1 MADRGAAAEGGRYL
15 RIAAQLCRP
24 EMLAFIPAVMLAA
37 FWFGGEGAL
46 LAAALALPIALSV
59 MRADPSAA
67 EPASRPGRDHI
78 TGLPLRDTAVTTL
91 DCALAEARQDGRTTA
106 CLVLCLDDADLL
118 LDRHGHAAWTQTLR
132 RTGERLHDTLR
143 DQDRVMRL
151 DGARFAVTLGPVH
164 HADLESLIQIAAR
177 LQAAAELPLS
187 IDSSTLYVRA
197 SVGFCLAA
205 RAPHGTGE
213 SLLRAAE
220 AALEEARQQGP
231 GAIRAYSAELQRA
244 SIARDA
250 LATEAAAALESGQ
263 IVAYFQPQLSTDTGE
278 VSGFEALARWLH
290 PRRGVLPPADFIAVM
305 QDTGLSGRLSEVMM
319 FQALT
324 ALRSWDKAG
333 LRVPAVA
340 VNFSKEDLRNPR
352 LADRIK
358 WELDR
363 FDLAPQR
370 LTVEILESVVADT
383 GDEVI
388 VRNIAALARLG
399 CGIDLDDFGTGHASI
414 ANIRRFDVHRLKIDR
429 SFVTKVDS
437 DPGQQRMV
445 TAILSMAERLE
456 LQTLAEGVESTGEHA
471 ILAQLGCGHVQGFGV
486 ARPMP
491 FEDSVAWLSRHKAK
505 LAHPP
510 RIGRRTGSGR
520 QG

>member
-1 MADRGAAAEGGRYL
+1 MADRGAEPDTGL
-15 RIAAQLCRP
+15 TMRIAAQLRRP
-24 EMLAFIPAVMLAA
+24 EMLAFVPAVMLAA

-46 LAAALALPIALSV
+46 LSAALALPIALAV
-59 MRADPSAA
+59 MRASP
-67 EPASRPGRDHI
+67 PAQGQPGRDHI
-78 TGLPLRDTAVTTL
+78 TGLPLRDTAVSTL
-91 DCALAEARQDGRTTA
+91 DAALAACRLDGRTTA
-106 CLVLCLDDADLL
+106 CLVLCLDEADLL
-118 LDRHGHAAWTQTLR
+118 LDRHGHAAWTQILR
-132 RTGERLHDTLR
+132 RTSERLQGMLR
-143 DQDRVMRL
+143 EHDRVMRL
-151 DGARFAVTLGPVH
+151 DGARFAITLGPVR

-177 LQAAAELPLS
+177 LQSAAELPLS
-187 IDSSTLYVRA
+187 IDASTLYVRA

-213 SLLRAAE
+213 SLLCAAE

-244 SIARDA
+244 SIARDT

-263 IVAYFQPQLSTDTGE
+263 ILAYFQPQLCTDTGE
-278 VSGFEALARWLH
+278 VSGLEALARWQH
-290 PRRGVLPPADFIAVM
+290 PTRGVLPPSDFIAVM
-305 QDTGLSGRLSEVMM
+305 QDAGLSGRLSEVML

-333 LRVPAVA
+333 LPVPTVA
-340 VNFSKEDLRNPR
+340 VNFCKEDLRNPR

-363 FDLAPQR
+363 FDLQPQR

-399 CGIDLDDFGTGHASI
+399 CSIDLDDFGTGHASI

-429 SFVTKVDS
+429 SFVTKVDT

-445 TAILSMAERLE
+445 AAILSMAERLD
-456 LQTLAEGVESTGEHA
+456 LQTLAEGVETTGEHA
-471 ILAQLGCGHVQGFGV
+471 LLAQLGCGHVQGFGI

-491 FEDSVAWLSRHKAK
+491 FDDSLGWLSRHKAK

-510 RIGRRTGSGR
+510 RIGRRTG
-520 QG
+520 

>member
-1 MADRGAAAEGGRYL
+1 MGDRGTGPATGLAMRV
-15 RIAAQLCRP
+15 AAQLRRP
-24 EMLAFIPAVMLAA
+24 EMLAFLPAAMLAA
-37 FWFGGEGAL
+37 YWFGGEGAL
-46 LAAALALPIALSV
+46 LAAALALPVGFAV
-59 MRADPSAA
+59 MRANPPAA
-67 EPASRPGRDHI
+67 PAQAGRDHI
-78 TGLPLRDTAVTTL
+78 TGLPLRDGAVIAL
-91 DCALAEARQDGRTTA
+91 DAALATCRLDGRTTA
-106 CLVLCLDDADLL
+106 CLVLCLDEAELL
-118 LDRHGHAAWTQTLR
+118 LDRHGHAAWTQILR
-132 RTGERLHDTLR
+132 RTAERLQGMLREHDE
-143 DQDRVMRL
+143 VMRL
-151 DGARFAVTLGPVH
+151 DGARFAITLGPVRQ
-164 HADLESLIQIAAR
+164 ADLESLIQIAAR
-177 LQAAAELPLS
+177 LQSAAELPLS
-187 IDSSTLYVRA
+187 IDACTIYVRA

-250 LATEAAAALESGQ
+250 LATEVAAALESGQ
-263 IVAYFQPQLSTDTGE
+263 IVAHFQPQLCTDTGE
-278 VSGFEALARWLH
+278 VSGFEALARWQH
-290 PRRGVLPPADFIAVM
+290 PERGLLPPADFIAVM
-305 QDTGLSGRLSEVMM
+305 QGAGLAGRLSEVML
-319 FQALT
+319 FQSLT

-333 LRVPAVA
+333 LRVPMVA
-340 VNFSKEDLRNPR
+340 VNFCNEDLRNPR

-363 FDLAPQR
+363 FDLAPKR
-370 LTVEILESVVADT
+370 LSVEILESVVADT

-414 ANIRRFDVHRLKIDR
+414 TNIRRFAVHRLKIDR

-445 TAILSMAERLE
+445 AAILSMAERLE
-456 LQTLAEGVESTGEHA
+456 LQTLAEGVETTGEHA
-471 ILAQLGCGHVQGFGV
+471 ILAQLGCGHVQGYGI

-491 FEDSVAWLSRHKAK
+491 FDESVAWLSRHKAK

-510 RIGRRTGSGR
+510 RIGRRTG
-520 QG
+520 

>member
-1 MADRGAAAEGGRYL
+1 MGDSSTGPATGMAMRA
-15 RIAAQLCRP
+15 AAQLRRP
-24 EMLAFIPAVMLAA
+24 EMLAFLPAAMLAA
-37 FWFGGEGAL
+37 YWFGGEGAL
-46 LAAALALPIALSV
+46 LAAALALPVGFAV
-59 MRADPSAA
+59 MRANPPAA
-67 EPASRPGRDHI
+67 PAQAGRDHI
-78 TGLPLRDTAVTTL
+78 TGLPLRDGAVIALDATL
-91 DCALAEARQDGRTTA
+91 ATCRLDGRTTA
-106 CLVLCLDDADLL
+106 CLVLCLDEAELL
-118 LDRHGHAAWTQTLR
+118 LDRHGHAAWTQILR
-132 RTGERLHDTLR
+132 R
-143 DQDRVMRL
+143 
-151 DGARFAVTLGPVH
+151 
-164 HADLESLIQIAAR
+164 
-177 LQAAAELPLS
+177 
-187 IDSSTLYVRA
+187 
-197 SVGFCLAA
+197 
-205 RAPHGTGE
+205 TGE

-263 IVAYFQPQLSTDTGE
+263 IVAHFQPQLCTDTGE
-278 VSGFEALARWLH
+278 VSGFEALARWQH
-290 PRRGVLPPADFIAVM
+290 PERGVLPPSDFIAVM
-305 QDTGLSGRLSEVMM
+305 QDAGLAGRLSEVML
-319 FQALT
+319 FQSLT

-333 LRVPAVA
+333 LRVPMVA
-340 VNFSKEDLRNPR
+340 VNFCNEDLRNPR

-363 FDLAPQR
+363 FDLTPQR

-414 ANIRRFDVHRLKIDR
+414 TNVRRFAVHRLKIDR

-445 TAILSMAERLE
+445 AAILSMAERLE
-456 LQTLAEGVESTGEHA
+456 LQTLAEGVETTGEHA
-471 ILAQLGCGHVQGFGV
+471 LLAQLGCGHVQGYGI

-491 FEDSVAWLSRHKAK
+491 FDESVAWLSRHKAK
-505 LAHPP
+505 IAHPP
-510 RIGRRTGSGR
+510 RIGRRTG
-520 QG
+520 

>member
-1 MADRGAAAEGGRYL
+1 MSDKSEQAAAGPRA
-15 RIAAQLCRP
+15 RIAALLRRP
-24 EMLAFIPAVMLAA
+24 EMLAFIPALMLAA

-46 LAAALALPIALSV
+46 LAAALVLPVALALL
-59 MRADPSAA
+59 RT
-67 EPASRPGRDHI
+67 EPARPTATAGRDHI
-78 TGLPLRDTAVTTL
+78 TGLPLRDTAVTAL
-91 DCALAEARQDGRTTA
+91 DEALAACRTDGRTTA
-106 CLVLCLDDADLL
+106 CLVLCIDEAELL
-118 LDRHGHAAWTQTLR
+118 LDRHGHAAWTQILR
-132 RTGERLHDTLR
+132 RTGERLQGTLR
-143 DQDRVMRL
+143 EHDRVMRL
-151 DGARFAVTLGPVH
+151 DGARFAVTLGPVRQ
-164 HADLESLIQIAAR
+164 ADLESLIQIAAR
-177 LQAAAELPLS
+177 LQSAAELPLS
-187 IDSSTLYVRA
+187 IDACTIYVRA
-197 SVGFCLAA
+197 SVGFCLAS

-220 AALEEARQQGP
+220 SALEEARQQGP

-290 PRRGVLPPADFIAVM
+290 PERGTLPPSDFIPVM
-305 QDTGLSGRLSEVMM
+305 QDAGLSGRLSEVML
-319 FQALT
+319 FQSLA
-324 ALRSWDKAG
+324 ALRGWEKAG
-333 LRVPAVA
+333 FQVPGVA
-340 VNFSKEDLRNPR
+340 VNFSTEDLRNPR

-363 FDLAPQR
+363 FELAPRR
-370 LTVEILESVVADT
+370 LTIEILESVVADT

-388 VRNIAALARLG
+388 VRNIATLARLG

-414 ANIRRFDVHRLKIDR
+414 ASIRRFDVHRLKIDR
-429 SFVTKVDS
+429 SFVTRVDS

-445 TAILSMAERLE
+445 TAILSMAERLD
-456 LQTLAEGVESTGEHA
+456 LQTLAEGVETAGEHA
-471 ILAQLGCGHVQGFGV
+471 MLAQLGCGHVQGFGI

-491 FEDSVAWLSRHKAK
+491 FDDAVAWLSRHKAK

-510 RIGRRTGSGR
+510 RIGRRTG
-520 QG
+520 

>member
-1 MADRGAAAEGGRYL
+1 MSNRDPEPEAGL
-15 RIAAQLCRP
+15 TMRIAAQLRRP
-24 EMLAFIPAVMLAA
+24 EMLAFVPAVMLAA
-37 FWFGGEGAL
+37 YWFGGEGAL
-46 LAAALALPIALSV
+46 LAAALTLPIAFAV
-59 MRADPSAA
+59 MRVSALAPADLA
-67 EPASRPGRDHI
+67 GRDHI

-91 DCALAEARQDGRTTA
+91 DRALAACRLDGRTTG
-106 CLVLCLDDADLL
+106 CLVLSLDEADML
-118 LDRHGHAAWTQTLR
+118 LDRHGHAAWTQILR
-132 RTGERLHDTLR
+132 RTGERLHGMLR
-143 DQDRVMRL
+143 EHDRVMRL
-151 DGARFAVTLGPVH
+151 DGARFAITLGPVRQ
-164 HADLESLIQIAAR
+164 ADLESLIQIAAR
-177 LQAAAELPLS
+177 LQSAVELPLS
-187 IDSSTLYVRA
+187 IDACTLYVRA
-197 SVGFCLAA
+197 SVGFCLAS

-290 PRRGVLPPADFIAVM
+290 PTRGVLPPVDFIAVM
-305 QDTGLSGRLSEVMM
+305 QDAGLSGRLSEVML

-333 LRVPAVA
+333 LPVPTVA
-340 VNFSKEDLRNPR
+340 VNFCKEDLRNPR
-352 LADRIK
+352 LADRLK

-370 LTVEILESVVADT
+370 LTVEILESVVAET
-383 GDEVI
+383 GDEVS

-399 CGIDLDDFGTGHASI
+399 CVIDLDDFGTGHASI

-429 SFVTKVDS
+429 SFVTRVDS
-437 DPGQQRMV
+437 DPAQQRMV
-445 TAILSMAERLE
+445 AAILSMAERLD
-456 LQTLAEGVESTGEHA
+456 LQTLAEGVETTGEHA
-471 ILAQLGCGHVQGFGV
+471 LLAQLGCGHVQGFGI

-491 FEDSVAWLSRHKAK
+491 FDDTVGWLSRHKAK

-510 RIGRRTGSGR
+510 RIGRRTG
-520 QG
+520 